1 MAGVSQVLTHTGI
14 QTKAAL
20 ACSQGV
26 GRWVVVS
33 IPASDPPLGHLRACG
48 MMSPFIYLLEMFE
61 QEMLMAWV
69 LETAGGVQQELL
81 GRGGCAETG
90 CSGERRLVPLGLL
103 PSIYLGW
110 KSERR

>member
-1 MAGVSQVLTHTGI
+1 M
-14 QTKAAL
+14 
-20 ACSQGV
+20 
-26 GRWVVVS
+26 VVS
-33 IPASDPPLGHLRACG
+33 IPASDSPLGHLRACG

-81 GRGGCAETG
+81 GRGGAQ
-90 CSGERRLVPLGLL
+90 RLGALGKGGWYHWDLS

-110 KSERR
+110 KSRQR